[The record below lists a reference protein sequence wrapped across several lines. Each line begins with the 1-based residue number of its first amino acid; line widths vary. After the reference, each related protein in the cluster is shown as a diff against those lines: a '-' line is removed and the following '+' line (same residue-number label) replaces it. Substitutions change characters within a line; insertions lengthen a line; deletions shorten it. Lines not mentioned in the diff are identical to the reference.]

1 MYEYLVGVMRPSG
14 TSPLNNDSDLKDL
27 RAPVRK
33 AANRYDEP
41 KWTYVAT
48 NGEEG
53 QRPKEPPSRVF
64 PWAGQVA
71 SRNGWHEGAHWSFF
85 DIGPWGTAHQHNDK
99 LHLSVRAYGR
109 DLLVDGGRFA
119 YKGEVAK
126 RFWEEYARHSRGHN
140 VVMIDGAG
148 QGNESE
154 KTDRSLGQHQYVV
167 RERFD
172 YARGRVDFDEVE
184 GEAVHRRAL
193 LYLRDEAWI
202 VLDRIVTDRPRTVET
217 YWHFHPE
224 CAVALSDSSIVTTD
238 EGEGNLRLRAANPDW
253 EVELVEGQD
262 EPYPQGWYSK
272 GYNRFVEAPV
282 AVARQEIDG
291 TATFAWL
298 ITPGKGNVA
307 PSSIQLNEATERQ
320 ANVRIQVGE
329 KVWRAT
335 IPITGKASPQLV
347 SFPQR

>member
-1 MYEYLVGVMRPSG
+1 
-14 TSPLNNDSDLKDL
+14 
-27 RAPVRK
+27 
-33 AANRYDEP
+33 
-41 KWTYVAT
+41 
-48 NGEEG
+48 
-53 QRPKEPPSRVF
+53 
-64 PWAGQVA
+64 
-71 SRNGWHEGAHWSFF
+71 
-85 DIGPWGTAHQHNDK
+85 
-99 LHLSVRAYGR
+99 
-109 DLLVDGGRFA
+109 
-119 YKGEVAK
+119 
-126 RFWEEYARHSRGHN
+126 
-140 VVMIDGAG
+140 MIDGAG